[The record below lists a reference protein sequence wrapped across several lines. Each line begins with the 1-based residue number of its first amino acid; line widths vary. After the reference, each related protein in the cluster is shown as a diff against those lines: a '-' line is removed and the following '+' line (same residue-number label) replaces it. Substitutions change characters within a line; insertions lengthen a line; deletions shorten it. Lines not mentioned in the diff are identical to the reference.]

1 MTPTQYFNQ
10 YLKDTGKKPDSVTY
24 SGELIFDD
32 TGFIGSEQVRMVLN
46 GQKKAAFTAFDYF
59 DINLEKI
66 PVAGSEYIVEDTSER
81 PCGIV
86 RVNDVKVLPFSEIS
100 WELAQL
106 SGEDENLEEWRERNM
121 ELFLEEGDLSGF
133 EFNESSLVVVEIF
146 DLIYSKPAE

>member
-66 PVAGSEYIVEDTSER
+66 PVAGCEYIVEDTSET
-81 PCGIV
+81 PCGII
-86 RVNDVKVLPFSEIS
+86 RISDVKVLPFNEIS
-100 WELAQL
+100 WEL
-106 SGEDENLEEWRERNM
+106 
-121 ELFLEEGDLSGF
+121 DLSGF

-146 DLIYSKPAE
+146 DLIYSKSAG